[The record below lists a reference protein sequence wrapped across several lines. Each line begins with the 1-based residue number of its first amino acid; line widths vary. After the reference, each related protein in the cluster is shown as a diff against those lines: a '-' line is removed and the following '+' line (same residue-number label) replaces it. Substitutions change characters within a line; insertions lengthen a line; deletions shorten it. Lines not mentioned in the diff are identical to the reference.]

1 MCIALYCKWPSQAC
15 YFTIPLAL
23 APQHFWRLGIYSVL
37 AQWRSLCGL
46 YLSHFYLRCQTISC
60 WLGEQEANN
69 TVLCRIIHHHFPALL
84 QKGPLHCF
92 CIKMVLRRRNILLR
106 YVIILQISIISSCC
120 LHCKLQLIRNLVRAQ
135 LWGWLFCEKSPP
147 ITALQERKGR
157 ERGD

>member
-1 MCIALYCKWPSQAC
+1 MALCCKWPSQAC
-15 YFTIPLAL
+15 YFTVLLAL
-23 APQHFWRLGIYSVL
+23 APRYFWRLGIYSVL
-37 AQWRSLCGL
+37 TQWRSLCGL

-69 TVLCRIIHHHFPALL
+69 NVLCRIIHHHFPALL

-120 LHCKLQLIRNLVRAQ
+120 LHCKLQLIRNLVRAPALRPAF
-135 LWGWLFCEKSPP
+135 LWKEPTDYRATREEG
-147 ITALQERKGR
+147 ERKR
-157 ERGD
+157 D